1 MENAP
6 YSFEE
11 VEAEFRGA
19 ITRLSMSPAKLGAL
33 PKDCTF
39 TVSID
44 LKAGADIP
52 LGNPPEWVLEQQ
64 SARDSKESRES
75 KESQEES
82 QESVLMA
89 DTAPKGPGIGV
100 VTSVPIRSVNT
111 GPMRMDFYIEES
123 KSKQKLPAGADT
135 V

>member
-64 SARDSKESRES
+64 SARDSKES
-75 KESQEES
+75 QEES

-111 GPMRMDFYIEES
+111 GPMLMDFYIEES